1 MVIVSGGVLLLQEK
15 QCISEMIFFFLF
27 LVELYLEVF
36 SSV

>member
-1 MVIVSGGVLLLQEK
+1 MVIVSGGVLLLQEE
-15 QCISEMIFFFLF
+15 QCISEMIFFLF